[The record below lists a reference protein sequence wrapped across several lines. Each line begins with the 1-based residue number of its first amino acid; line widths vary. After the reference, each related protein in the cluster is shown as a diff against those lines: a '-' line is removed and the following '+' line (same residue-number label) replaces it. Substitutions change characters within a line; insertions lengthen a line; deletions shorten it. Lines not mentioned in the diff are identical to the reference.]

1 MVVLIALFA
10 PWIAPQNPFDP
21 AALDLADARIPPAW
35 LDGGQWRFPLGT
47 DGQGR
52 DLLSVLM
59 YGLRISLLV
68 SVCAT
73 LFALVVGVTL
83 GLVSGYVGGRV
94 DNLIMRLADMQLS
107 FPTILVALLI
117 DGLSRSLLP
126 RTMHE
131 QLALVVVIFAIGI
144 STWVQ
149 YARTVR
155 GATLVEK
162 NKDYVHAAR
171 LIGMGPL
178 RILFQQVLPNVLG
191 SRAGDRDAL
200 ARPRDPDR
208 GNAELPGPRRAADLA
223 VARHAHPHR
232 QRGALLRRVVGHGNA
247 RRLPGRAGAWRS
259 TCSAT
264 GCAMSSIP
272 SSSNRAVND
281 PLLRVRGLRVEIP
294 TRHGV
299 LLALDDVSFAI
310 APGEVLGFVGES
322 GAGKSLTGMAILG
335 LLEPPGHVAAG
346 EVWLGERRIDTLPP
360 REMRRVR
367 GKDIGAVFQDPLM
380 SLNPLLTIGEQLDET
395 IRTHLPVGARAVIIP
410 GGHAPD
416 KMRMRHAMVD
426 LARDAMEAGKPV
438 AAICHGPQ
446 VLISANVLRGRTLTC
461 WPSIAIDVKNA
472 GGLYVDKPVVEDGNL
487 ITSRKPDDV
496 PVFSE
501 AIIKA
506 LARPVTLARSPQ

>member
-1 MVVLIALFA
+1 MSEPIALETSAPSRWRRFAGSDLLYSFRRSSTAMASAFVLALVVLIALLA

-35 LDGGQWRFPLGT
+35 LEGGRWMFPLGT

-83 GLVSGYVGGRV
+83 GLVSGYAGGRV

-117 DGLSRSLLP
+117 DGLSRTLLP
-126 RTMHE
+126 RAMHE

-191 SRAGDRDAL
+191 PVLVIATLSLGL
-200 ARPRDPDR
+200 AILTEATLSFLGLGVPPTSPSLGTLIRI
-208 GNAELPGPRRAADLA
+208 GN
-223 VARHAHPHR
+223 
-232 QRGALLRRVVGHGNA
+232 
-247 RRLPGRAGAWRS
+247 
-259 TCSAT
+259 
-264 GCAMSSIP
+264 
-272 SSSNRAVND
+272 
-281 PLLRVRGLRVEIP
+281 
-294 TRHGV
+294 
-299 LLALDDVSFAI
+299 
-310 APGEVLGFVGES
+310 EVLFSGEWWVTVMP
-322 GAGKSLTGMAILG
+322 GICLVALVLAINLLG
-335 LLEPPGHVAAG
+335 D
-346 EVWLGERRIDTLPP
+346 WLRD
-360 REMRRVR
+360 
-367 GKDIGAVFQDPLM
+367 VF
-380 SLNPLLTIGEQLDET
+380 NPKL
-395 IRTHLPVGARAVIIP
+395 
-410 GGHAPD
+410 
-416 KMRMRHAMVD
+416 K
-426 LARDAMEAGKPV
+426 
-438 AAICHGPQ
+438 
-446 VLISANVLRGRTLTC
+446 
-461 WPSIAIDVKNA
+461 
-472 GGLYVDKPVVEDGNL
+472 
-487 ITSRKPDDV
+487 
-496 PVFSE
+496 
-501 AIIKA
+501 
-506 LARPVTLARSPQ
+506 